1 MKTKGVYG
9 FYPIVDS
16 YEWVAR
22 LLPLGVKTIQLRI
35 KDKSVAEVTGPI
47 RDAIALAQ
55 RYDCQMVINDYWQVA
70 LEHGAEF
77 IHLGQEDIDKADKST
92 IQKSGV
98 KLGISTHT
106 GDELTRALT
115 WNPDHIALGP
125 VYETTLKI
133 MRYQPQGL
141 ARVAKW
147 KAKIACPL
155 IGIGGITLERAPL
168 VLDAGADVIAVVTD
182 VVFNPNP
189 EARVEQWL
197 ELFSK
202 RN

>member
-1 MKTKGVYG
+1 MRIDGIYG

-16 YEWVAR
+16 CEWVAR

-35 KDKSVAEVTGPI
+35 KDKSAEDVTGPI

-55 RYDCQMVINDYWQVA
+55 RYECQLVINDYWQVA
-70 LEHGAEF
+70 LEQGAEF
-77 IHLGQEDIDKADKST
+77 IHLGQEDLDKADKST

-98 KLGISTHT
+98 KLGLSTHT
-106 GDELTRALT
+106 DDELIRALT
-115 WNPDHIALGP
+115 WGPDHIALGP
-125 VYETTLKI
+125 VYETTLKT
-133 MRYQPQGL
+133 MRYGPQGL
-141 ARVAKW
+141 ERVSKW

-168 VLDAGADVIAVVTD
+168 VLNAGADVIAVVTD

>member
-1 MKTKGVYG
+1 MRCDGVFG

-35 KDKSVAEVTGPI
+35 KDRPVEDVTGPI
-47 RDAIALAQ
+47 RDAIALAK
-55 RYDCQMVINDYWQVA
+55 RYDCQLVINDYWQVA
-70 LEHGAEF
+70 LELGAEF
-77 IHLGQEDIDKADKST
+77 IHLGQEDLDKADKNT

-98 KLGISTHT
+98 KLGLSTHT
-106 GDELTRALT
+106 GDELARALT
-115 WNPDHIALGP
+115 WAPDHIALGP
-125 VYETTLKI
+125 VYETSLKI

-141 ARVAKW
+141 KRVSKW
-147 KAKIACPL
+147 KRQLTCPL
-155 IGIGGITLERAPL
+155 VGIGGITLERAPL
-168 VLDAGADVIAVVTD
+168 VLDAGADAIAVVTD

-197 ELFSK
+197 ELFNK
-202 RN
+202 RT

>member
-47 RDAIALAQ
+47 RDAIALAK
-55 RYDCQMVINDYWQVA
+55 RYDCQLVINDYWQLA
-70 LEHGAEF
+70 LEHGADF

-98 KLGISTHT
+98 KLGLSTHT
-106 GDELTRALT
+106 DEELTRALT
-115 WNPDHIALGP
+115 WAPDHIALGP
-125 VYETTLKI
+125 VYETTLKV

-141 ARVAKW
+141 ARVNKW
-147 KAKIACPL
+147 KAKLSCPL
-155 IGIGGITLERAPL
+155 IGIGGITLERAPQ

-182 VVFNPNP
+182 VIFNPNP
-189 EARVEQWL
+189 EARIEQWL
-197 ELFSK
+197 ELFNQ